1 MPSVDGKKFRLLYG
15 AVTLIGIALVV
26 YSQTLSFTWDEGFHL
41 VAEQLI
47 NAGKKPYVDFLFAQT
62 PLNVYWTA
70 LWMRVFGQS
79 WHLAHALAAIL

>member
-47 NAGKKPYVDFLFAQT
+47 NAGKKPYVDFLFAHGVQD
-62 PLNVYWTA
+62 V
-70 LWMRVFGQS
+70 GQ
-79 WHLAHALAAIL
+79 HRHEEGLRGQG